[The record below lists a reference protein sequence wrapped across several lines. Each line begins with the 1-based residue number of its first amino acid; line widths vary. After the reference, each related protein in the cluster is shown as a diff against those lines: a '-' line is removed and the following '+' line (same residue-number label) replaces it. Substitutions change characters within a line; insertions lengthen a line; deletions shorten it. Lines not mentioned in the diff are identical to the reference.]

1 MNDSSRWLTALRRSF
16 DLLAQS
22 VTRLDAAGVRAPSY
36 DAEWSIAQVL
46 SHLGSQ
52 AEVFGL
58 LLEAGLTGGD
68 APGPESFPPIWDD
81 WNGRDPDDQVRDSIA
96 DNEQLLRRLESLDAT
111 ERDGFRLAAFG
122 MDIDFPMY
130 LRMRLSE
137 LALHTWDVMVALD
150 PSATVVPEA
159 VELLVEGLPDMAA
172 RVGKPA
178 ERFLVVRV
186 AATDPDRSFALLT
199 DGVGLEPWS
208 ERDVDGVLALSSE
221 ELLRLV
227 YGRLDPAHARSVELD
242 ADDISLDD
250 VRALFP
256 GV

>member
-1 MNDSSRWLTALRRSF
+1 MTDSSRWLTALRLSF
-16 DLLAQS
+16 DQLAQS
-22 VTRLDAAGVRAPSY
+22 VTRLDGAGVRSPSY
-36 DAEWSIAQVL
+36 DSEWSIAQVL

-58 LLEAGLTGGD
+58 LLDAGLTGGD

-81 WNGRDPDDQVRDSIA
+81 WNARDPDDQVRDSMV
-96 DNEQLLRRLESLDAT
+96 DNEQLLSRLESLDAT
-111 ERDGFRLAAFG
+111 QRDGFRLAAFG

-137 LALHTWDVMVALD
+137 LALHTWDVMVVLD
-150 PSATVVPEA
+150 PAATVVPDA
-159 VELLVEGLPDMAA
+159 VELLVDGLPDMAA
-172 RVGKPA
+172 RVGKAA
-178 ERFLVVRV
+178 ERSLVLRV
-186 AATDPDRSFALLT
+186 GATDPDRSFALVT
-199 DGVGLEPWS
+199 DGVRLEPWS
-208 ERDVDGVLALSSE
+208 ERDADGDLELTSE

-227 YGRLDPAHARSVELD
+227 YGRLDPAHTRSVELD
-242 ADDISLDD
+242 ADDLSLDD

>member
-1 MNDSSRWLTALRRSF
+1 VNDSSPGLTALRRSF
-16 DLLAQS
+16 DQLAES
-22 VTRLDAAGVRAPSY
+22 VRRLDGAGVRAPSY
-36 DAEWSIAQVL
+36 DSEWSIAQVL

-58 LLEAGLTGGD
+58 LLDAGLTGGD

-81 WNGRDPDDQVRDSIA
+81 WNGRHPDDQVRDSIA
-96 DNEQLLRRLESLDAT
+96 DNERLLGRLESLDET
-111 ERDGFRLAAFG
+111 ERDAFGLAAFG
-122 MDIDFPMY
+122 MDIDFPMF

-159 VELLVEGLPDMAA
+159 VEVLVDGLPDMAA
-172 RVGKPA
+172 RVGKAA
-178 ERFLVVRV
+178 ERPLVLRV
-186 AATDPDRSFALLT
+186 STTAPDRGFALVT
-199 DGVGLEPWS
+199 DGVRLEPWS
-208 ERDVDGVLALSSE
+208 EREVDGVLHLSSE

-227 YGRLDPAHARSVELD
+227 YGRLDPAHTRSVELD
-242 ADDISLDD
+242 AGDIGLDD